1 MERVRNLVPPT
12 ALGKTRLA
20 ALVYAFV
27 GVAPQLAQVSRDQP
41 AVRQVGGVLAV
52 FLLLVAFGVTGARRR
67 VIPLEP
73 VLIGIVLVAAGA
85 NLRDPVAVIGLSF
98 CALATQSLYG
108 SNLAASIRIAATMA
122 ALPVTIALTPLSLGR
137 VVSWHSAMILGMV
150 PQIAAMG
157 LLMRGLYVLLT
168 RQEQAA
174 ARETLLAR
182 TGSRLLGRTD
192 AEEVRAIVREAGESL
207 WSQLP
212 GVGMLVLRPDGDRV
226 VVEGSVG
233 FRENVAGAVLPAAC
247 MEGLDPHDNVTVA
260 GLGARSAAFDRLVGG
275 RRHWR
280 AAGLATPD
288 VDRILLAGGTQRVP
302 DEVFEAARTLTMQW
316 SLAEANC
323 GAHTELA
330 HRAHHDQLTALPNR
344 TLFFQRLT
352 VAVDAA
358 KSGGDEV
365 SLLIVDLDDF
375 KQVNDTYGHTAGDEL
390 LREVAERLIEVGGET
405 AMPARFG
412 GDEFA
417 LVLIG
422 SRDATDRTADQ
433 LRERLLEPFRLT
445 RATVSVGASI
455 GVATAT
461 RTLTAGDLMRCADIA
476 MYSAKAKGKNRVERF
491 TAANHG
497 EIAQV
502 RLLEEHLAQAVE
514 RDEIVLHYQPQI
526 DLNTGLCIGV
536 EALVRWRHPALGLLS
551 PARFIPMAEQTG
563 QIIGLGEHVLRA
575 ACQQMARWME
585 LPAAG
590 ALRVAVNVAP
600 RQLVDPGFARKVR
613 AALRDSGLQAPR
625 LVLEL
630 TESELID
637 QQVARE
643 QLRAVAELGIRIAI
657 DDFGTGYASLASLRS
672 FPVHQL
678 KIDRSFLVGGEDA
691 DADAM
696 FRLVISV
703 GQILELETIVEGV
716 ETPAQEA
723 LLRGAGVALAQGY
736 RFAWPM
742 PAEDLPDWLAGTAQA
757 ATAPSPTLPTPS

>member
-1 MERVRNLVPPT
+1 MERVRNLVPAT

-27 GVAPQLAQVSRDQP
+27 GIAPQLTQVSRQP
-41 AVRQVGGVLAV
+41 
-52 FLLLVAFGVTGARRR
+52 
-67 VIPLEP
+67 
-73 VLIGIVLVAAGA
+73 
-85 NLRDPVAVIGLSF
+85 N
-98 CALATQSLYG
+98 
-108 SNLAASIRIAATMA
+108 
-122 ALPVTIALTPLSLGR
+122 
-137 VVSWHSAMILGMV
+137 SAMILGML
-150 PQIAAMG
+150 PQLAAMG
-157 LLMRGLYVLLT
+157 LLLRGLYALLT
-168 RQEQAA
+168 RLERAA

-192 AEEVRAIVREAGESL
+192 TEEVRAIVREAGATL

-226 VVEGSVG
+226 VVEGSFG
-233 FRENVAGAVLPAAC
+233 FTEDVQGAVLPAAC
-247 MEGLDPHDNVTVA
+247 LEGLDPRDNVTVA
-260 GLGARSAAFDRLVGG
+260 GLGARSAAFDQLVGG
-275 RRHWR
+275 RRQWR

-288 VDRILLAGGTQRVP
+288 VDRILLAGGTQRIP

-344 TLFFQRLT
+344 ALFFQRLT

-358 KSGGDEV
+358 KSGGDEI

-526 DLNTGLCIGV
+526 DLSTGLCIGV

-563 QIIGLGEHVLRA
+563 QIIGLGEHVLRT

-613 AALRDSGLQAPR
+613 AALRDSGLPAPR